1 MNIIFIILLG
11 ITIMIFSLINYYIGL
26 RGWQLLGIYIP
37 FLSSRVYWSLFWLLV
52 FSYIVARL
60 SRGVL
65 PYAISSP
72 LTQVGSYW
80 LGAMVYFT
88 IFYLLIDFVN
98 LIGRRRGAN
107 LLDSTLGPTLGIAI
121 LLIVVGIILYG
132 SWNARNPR
140 IVEYNVTIN
149 KSGNKLDSIKAVM
162 VSDMHLG
169 AIIHNGRLVNMVSHI
184 NELNPD
190 IILLPGDII
199 DENIQYFIDQNM
211 SEAFSRLNPPLG
223 IYAVMGNHEYIGGH
237 SEEIAT
243 HLAESGVVVL
253 RDEAVLVEDSFYII
267 GREDSIYQRFTGKPR
282 KSIEELMTGVDPS
295 LPLILMDH
303 QPYNLGEHK
312 NAGIDL
318 QVSGHTHRGQL
329 FPFHLITGRIFE
341 IDWGHLQDGNYNI
354 IVSSGYGTWGP
365 PIRVGNRSE
374 IVLINIQFQ

>member
-1 MNIIFIILLG
+1 
-11 ITIMIFSLINYYIGL
+11 MIFSLINYYIGL

-88 IFYLLIDFVN
+88 ILYLLIDFVN
-98 LIGRRRGAN
+98 LIGRRRGAS
-107 LLDSTLGPTLGIAI
+107 LLDSTLGPTLGIAV